1 MKYYVIDFCGVKEVD
16 KRRFLKLNNQNLNR
30 DYITWYDDGKNI
42 FLGVCYLSEKDVIA
56 HIVDTIGT
64 YKSKYDMSR

>member
-16 KRRFLKLNNQNLNR
+16 KRRFLKLSNQNLNR
-30 DYITWYDDGKNI
+30 DYITWYDDGENI
-42 FLGVCYLSEKDVIA
+42 FLGVCYLSEKDVIS

>member
-30 DYITWYDDGKNI
+30 DYITWYDDGENI
-42 FLGVCYLSEKDVIA
+42 FLAYVI
-56 HIVDTIGT
+56 
-64 YKSKYDMSR
+64 